1 MPCVN
6 HSLGRSEP
14 VQAAATSRSHRRQ
27 RPSPHDLVSDLVALP
42 AGLHPPSG
50 LPWIPSGS
58 HHHKHFRNCSYHR
71 KHKPLCHGSHR
82 RHRRRSSLDPLD
94 EPRSRPDHCQ
104 SSGSGSGS
112 GSALS
117 SWSSSSP
124 SSRRVFCRWSSASKP
139 SPARNFVLARVPL
152 ATDLKQQ
159 QQQQQQQQRQSQSS
173 TSSSSSIG
181 CHHPCDTTSTTT
193 TTNLVV
199 FVDDRLISLLRD
211 RRRRDPVSS
220 SQNCSDDAVSRRP
233 LNISSFSSSPAT
245 TQLLLS

>member
-82 RHRRRSSLDPLD
+82 HRRRSLDPLD
-94 EPRSRPDHCQ
+94 EPRSRPGHCQ
-104 SSGSGSGS
+104 SSGSSGS

-117 SWSSSSP
+117 WLSPSSSSSRPIFRWSSS
-124 SSRRVFCRWSSASKP
+124 CSKNP
-139 SPARNFVLARVPL
+139 ILARNFSIAGIVS
-152 ATDLKQQ
+152 ATDLKKR
-159 QQQQQQQQRQSQSS
+159 RQSSQSS
-173 TSSSSSIG
+173 TTSSTSRSIG
-181 CHHPCDTTSTTT
+181 CHPCDTTSTTS

-199 FVDDRLISLLRD
+199 FVDDRLISLLLRD
-211 RRRRDPVSS
+211 RHDPVSS
-220 SQNCSDDAVSRRP
+220 QNCFDVDSRP
-233 LNISSFSSSPAT
+233 LNISSSSSPSPVVFAA